1 MLQKFFYT
9 IQLHMSYIFINDE
22 DSCMQCNCNINMPII
37 VLNQLE
43 GELNGFAREYLLLNI
58 IWGSNSS
65 GQVGI

>member
-1 MLQKFFYT
+1 M
-9 IQLHMSYIFINDE
+9 NNE